1 MKTETSNYFKL
12 VYVPPQAKAIQ
23 LAVDNIMDNTF
34 LVISNA
40 KLGELPDEEEIT
52 E

>member
-23 LAVDNIMDNTF
+23 LVADNMMNTP